1 MTDFAKSAL
10 LPNGLRD
17 ILPLDAEFEADVV
30 SRVTAHFSAQGYER
44 VKPPLIEFEDTL
56 LDGAGAA
63 MAKQCFR
70 VMDPLT
76 QRMMGLRPDMT
87 PQVAR
92 IARTRLAGSPRPL
105 RLSYAGQVLRVK
117 GSQLRPERQFGQ
129 AGIELIG
136 ADCPEADAEVA
147 VLAAEALVALGVP
160 GVSIDL
166 SLPTLVPALLSG
178 LGVAEDTLRGSLD
191 HKDVAAVQALG
202 GVAAPL
208 LSALLQAAGP
218 AERALNIL
226 TGLDLPAA
234 AAAERD
240 RLARV
245 VALIAQTLPEV
256 GLTVDPVENRGF
268 EYHSGIAF
276 TLFGQNISG
285 ELGRGGRYLAGGT
298 EAATGATL
306 FLDTVLAALPG
317 PVAAQRV
324 FIPAGAPRALAQAL
338 RAQGWITVAG
348 LQPVSDNGGEAKR
361 LDCGH
366 LLTADGVKS
375 VE

>member
-1 MTDFAKSAL
+1 MNDTAKAAL

-30 SRVTAHFSAQGYER
+30 SRVTAHFAAQGYDR

-56 LDGAGAA
+56 LADTNAA

-70 VMDPLT
+70 VMDPVT

-92 IARTRLAGSPRPL
+92 IARTRLAGSARPL

-117 GSQLRPERQFGQ
+117 GTQLRPERQFGQ

-147 VLAAEALVALGVP
+147 ILAAEALVALGVP
-160 GVSIDL
+160 GVSVDL
-166 SLPTLVPALLSG
+166 SLPTLVPAILDG
-178 LGVAEDTLRGSLD
+178 LNVDSDSLRGSLD
-191 HKDVAAVQALG
+191 HKDAAAVLALG

-218 AERALNIL
+218 AERALSIL
-226 TGLDLPAA
+226 ADLDLPPA

-240 RLARV
+240 RLAQV
-245 VALIAQTLPEV
+245 VGLIAEAAPDVTI
-256 GLTVDPVENRGF
+256 TIDPVESRGF
-268 EYHSGIAF
+268 EYHSGISF
-276 TLFGQNISG
+276 TLFAKNIAG
-285 ELGRGGRYLAGGT
+285 ELGRGGRYMAGGC
-298 EAATGATL
+298 EPSTGATL
-306 FLDTVLAALPG
+306 FLDTVMAALPG
-317 PVAAQRV
+317 PEPVKRLYV
-324 FIPAGAPRALAQAL
+324 PAGTARAFAQAL

-348 LQPVSDNGGEAKR
+348 LWSVDDNAAEAKR
-361 LDCGH
+361 LGCGH
-366 LLTADGVKS
+366 VLSADGVKS

>member
-1 MTDFAKSAL
+1 
-10 LPNGLRD
+10 
-17 ILPLDAEFEADVV
+17 VV
-30 SRVTAHFSAQGYER
+30 SRVTAHFAAQGYDR

-56 LDGAGAA
+56 LADTNAA

-70 VMDPLT
+70 VMDPVT

-92 IARTRLAGSPRPL
+92 IARTRLAGSARPL

-117 GSQLRPERQFGQ
+117 GTQLRPERQFGQ

-147 VLAAEALVALGVP
+147 ILAAEALVALGVP
-160 GVSIDL
+160 GVSVDL
-166 SLPTLVPALLSG
+166 SLPTLVPAILDG
-178 LGVAEDTLRGSLD
+178 LNVDSDSLRGSLD
-191 HKDVAAVQALG
+191 HKDAAAVLALG

-218 AERALNIL
+218 AERALSIL
-226 TGLDLPAA
+226 ADLDLPPA

-240 RLARV
+240 RLAQV
-245 VALIAQTLPEV
+245 VGLIAEAAPDVTI
-256 GLTVDPVENRGF
+256 TIDPVESRGF
-268 EYHSGIAF
+268 EYHSGISF
-276 TLFGQNISG
+276 TLFAKNIAG
-285 ELGRGGRYLAGGT
+285 ELGRGGRYMAGGC
-298 EAATGATL
+298 EPSTGATL
-306 FLDTVLAALPG
+306 FLDTVMAALPG
-317 PVAAQRV
+317 PEPVKRLYV
-324 FIPAGAPRALAQAL
+324 PAGTARAFAQAL

-348 LQPVSDNGGEAKR
+348 LWSVDDNAAEAKR
-361 LDCGH
+361 LGCGH
-366 LLTADGVKS
+366 VLSADGVKS

>member
-1 MTDFAKSAL
+1 MTDFAKNAL

-30 SRVTAHFSAQGYER
+30 SRVSAHFAAQGYDR

-70 VMDPLT
+70 VMDPVT

-92 IARTRLAGSPRPL
+92 IARTRLAGAPRPL

-117 GSQLRPERQFGQ
+117 GTQLRPERQFGQ

-136 ADCPEADAEVA
+136 ADSPEADAEVA
-147 VLAAEALVALGVP
+147 ILAAEALVALGVP
-160 GVSIDL
+160 GVTVDL
-166 SLPTLVPALLSG
+166 SLPTLVPAILAG
-178 LGVAEDTLRGSLD
+178 LAVDSESLRGSLD
-191 HKDVAAVQALG
+191 HKDAAAVLALG

-218 AERALNIL
+218 AERALGVL
-226 TGLDLPAA
+226 SALDLPPA

-240 RLARV
+240 RLAMV
-245 VALIAQTLPEV
+245 VGLIAAAAPEV
-256 GLTVDPVENRGF
+256 TITVDPVENRGF
-268 EYHSGIAF
+268 EYHTGISF
-276 TLFGQNISG
+276 TLFAQNISG
-285 ELGRGGRYLAGGT
+285 ELGRGGRYLAGGQ
-298 EAATGATL
+298 EPATGATL

-317 PVAAQRV
+317 PVPAKRV
-324 FIPAGAPRALAQAL
+324 FVPAATPRALAQAL

-348 LQPVSDNGGEAKR
+348 LQAVADNAAEAKR
-361 LDCGH
+361 MGCGH
-366 LLTADGVKS
+366 VLLADGIKS

>member
-1 MTDFAKSAL
+1 MNDFAKNAL

-17 ILPLDAEFEADVV
+17 ILPLDAEYEADVV
-30 SRVTAHFSAQGYER
+30 GRVSAHFAAQGYDR

-56 LDGAGAA
+56 LDGVGAA

-70 VMDPLT
+70 VMDPVT
-76 QRMMGLRPDMT
+76 QKMMGVRPDMT

-147 VLAAEALVALGVP
+147 ILAAEALVALGVP
-160 GVSIDL
+160 GVSVDL
-166 SLPTLVPALLSG
+166 SLPTLVPTLLSG
-178 LGVAEDTLRGSLD
+178 LNLAEETLRGSLD
-191 HKDVAAVQALG
+191 HKDAAAVLALG
-202 GVAAPL
+202 GGAAAL

-218 AERALNIL
+218 AERALSIL
-226 TGLDLPAA
+226 AGLDLPEA

-240 RLARV
+240 RLAQV
-245 VALIAQTLPEV
+245 VTLIGAAIPEV
-256 GLTVDPVENRGF
+256 TLTVDPVENRGF
-268 EYHSGIAF
+268 EYHTGISF
-276 TLFGQNISG
+276 TLFAHNISG

-298 EAATGATL
+298 EPATGATL

-317 PVAAQRV
+317 PVAAKRA
-324 FIPAGAPRALAQAL
+324 FIPAGVPRALAQAL
-338 RAQGWITVAG
+338 RAQGWMTVAG
-348 LQPVSDNGGEAKR
+348 LQVVADNAAEAKR
-361 LDCGH
+361 LGCGH
-366 LLTADGVKS
+366 VLMADGVKS

>member
-1 MTDFAKSAL
+1 MNDFAKAAL

-30 SRVTAHFSAQGYER
+30 SRVTAHFAAQGYDR

-56 LDGAGAA
+56 LADSNAA

-70 VMDPLT
+70 VMDPVT

-117 GSQLRPERQFGQ
+117 GTQLRPERQFGQ

-136 ADCPEADAEVA
+136 ADCPEADSEVA
-147 VLAAEALVALGVP
+147 ILAAEALVALGVP
-160 GVSIDL
+160 GVSVDL
-166 SLPTLVPALLSG
+166 SLPTLVPAILAG
-178 LGVAEDTLRGSLD
+178 LNVDQETLRGSLD
-191 HKDVAAVQALG
+191 HKDAAAVLALG

-218 AERALNIL
+218 AERALSIL
-226 TGLDLPAA
+226 AGLDLPAP

-240 RLARV
+240 RLAKV
-245 VALIAQTLPEV
+245 VALIADAAPEV
-256 GLTVDPVENRGF
+256 TITVDPVENRGF
-268 EYHSGIAF
+268 EYHSGISF
-276 TLFGQNISG
+276 TLFARNIAG
-285 ELGRGGRYLAGGT
+285 ELGRGGRYMAGGC
-298 EAATGATL
+298 EPSTGATL
-306 FLDTVLAALPG
+306 FLDTVMAALPG
-317 PVAAQRV
+317 PVPAKRLYL
-324 FIPAGAPRALAQAL
+324 PAGTPRAFAQAL

-348 LQPVSDNGGEAKR
+348 LRTVDDNAAEAKR
-361 LDCGH
+361 LGCGH
-366 LLTADGVKS
+366 VLSADGVKS

>member
-1 MTDFAKSAL
+1 MNDFAKAAL

-30 SRVTAHFSAQGYER
+30 SRVTAHFAAQGYDR

-56 LDGAGAA
+56 LADSNAA

-70 VMDPLT
+70 VMDPVT

-117 GSQLRPERQFGQ
+117 GTQLRPERQFGQ

-147 VLAAEALVALGVP
+147 ILAAEALVALGVP
-160 GVSIDL
+160 GVSVDL
-166 SLPTLVPALLSG
+166 SLPTLVPAILAG
-178 LGVAEDTLRGSLD
+178 LNIDSETLRGSLD
-191 HKDVAAVQALG
+191 HKDAAAVLALG

-218 AERALNIL
+218 AERALSIL
-226 TGLDLPAA
+226 DGLDLPAS

-240 RLARV
+240 RLAKV
-245 VALIAQTLPEV
+245 VALIADAAPEV
-256 GLTVDPVENRGF
+256 TITVDPVENRGF
-268 EYHSGIAF
+268 EYHSGISF
-276 TLFGQNISG
+276 TLFAHNIAG
-285 ELGRGGRYLAGGT
+285 ELGRGGRYMAGGC
-298 EAATGATL
+298 EPSTGATL
-306 FLDTVLAALPG
+306 FLDTVMAALPG
-317 PVAAQRV
+317 PVPAKRL
-324 FIPAGAPRALAQAL
+324 FLPAGTPRAFAQAL

-348 LQPVSDNGGEAKR
+348 LRTVDDNAAEAKR
-361 LDCGH
+361 MGCGH
-366 LLTADGVKS
+366 VLSADGVKS

>member
-1 MTDFAKSAL
+1 MNDSAKAAL

-30 SRVTAHFSAQGYER
+30 SRVTAHFAAQGYDR

-56 LDGAGAA
+56 LADSNAA

-70 VMDPLT
+70 VMDPVT

-117 GSQLRPERQFGQ
+117 GTQLRPERQFGQ

-147 VLAAEALVALGVP
+147 ILAAEALVALGVP
-160 GVSIDL
+160 GVSVDL
-166 SLPTLVPALLSG
+166 SLPTLVPAILDG
-178 LGVAEDTLRGSLD
+178 LNVDQESLRGSLD
-191 HKDVAAVQALG
+191 HKDAAAVLALG

-208 LSALLQAAGP
+208 LSALLKAAGP
-218 AERALNIL
+218 AERALSIL
-226 TGLDLPAA
+226 AALELPPA

-240 RLARV
+240 RLAQV
-245 VALIAQTLPEV
+245 VALIKDAAPEV
-256 GLTVDPVENRGF
+256 TITIDPVENRGF
-268 EYHSGIAF
+268 EYHSGISF
-276 TLFGQNISG
+276 TLFAQNIAG
-285 ELGRGGRYLAGGT
+285 ELGRGGRYMAGGC
-298 EAATGATL
+298 EPSTGATL
-306 FLDTVLAALPG
+306 FLDTIVAALPG
-317 PVAAQRV
+317 PEPVKRIFV
-324 FIPAGAPRALAQAL
+324 PAGAPRAYAQAL

-348 LQPVSDNGGEAKR
+348 LRAVDDNAAEAKR
-361 LDCGH
+361 MGCGH
-366 LLTADGVKS
+366 VLLADGVKS

>member
-1 MTDFAKSAL
+1 MNDFAKSAL

-30 SRVTAHFSAQGYER
+30 SRVSAHFAAQGYDR

-56 LDGAGAA
+56 LDGVGAG

-70 VMDPLT
+70 VMDPVT

-92 IARTRLAGSPRPL
+92 IARTRLAGAPRPL

-117 GSQLRPERQFGQ
+117 GSHLRPERQFGQ

-136 ADCPEADAEVA
+136 ADCPQADAEVA
-147 VLAAEALVALGVP
+147 ILAAEALVALGVP
-160 GVSIDL
+160 GVSVDL
-166 SLPTLVPALLSG
+166 SLPTLVPAILDG
-178 LGVAEDTLRGSLD
+178 LGVDSHTLRDSLD
-191 HKDVAAVQALG
+191 HKDAAAVQALG

-208 LSALLQAAGP
+208 LSALLKAAGP
-218 AERALNIL
+218 AERALSVL
-226 TGLDLPAA
+226 TALDLPAA

-240 RLARV
+240 RLAQV
-245 VALIAQTLPEV
+245 VGLIAQAAPEV
-256 GLTVDPVENRGF
+256 TLTIDPVENRGF
-268 EYHSGIAF
+268 EYHTGISF
-276 TLFGQNISG
+276 TLFARNISG
-285 ELGRGGRYLAGGT
+285 ELGRGGRYLAGGN
-298 EAATGATL
+298 EPATGATL
-306 FLDTVLAALPG
+306 FLDTVMAALPG
-317 PVAAQRV
+317 AEPAKRV

-348 LQPVSDNGGEAKR
+348 LQASDDTVAEAKR
-361 LDCGH
+361 LGCGH
-366 LLTADGVKS
+366 VLLADGVKS